1 MTVRLTKIIATLG
14 PASGTKKMIRELIK
28 AGVNV
33 FRLNLSHG
41 DHEVVRQWIRWIR
54 ETEEELNIFIG
65 ILLDLQGPK
74 IRVGK
79 FENGCIELKAG
90 KEVVFTTEKAVG
102 HATLVPIQYKSF
114 HKDVKAGDQ
123 IFLNDGNLCVVVKKV
138 TGQRVTVIVKTGGTL
153 SDHKGVNLPDSSLT
167 TSVVTPKD
175 RKDLKF
181 GLAEGIDF
189 VALSFVGSA
198 KDIQKLRRLIRVN
211 GGDAEIIAKIE
222 RKQAVQNLEE
232 IVEATDG
239 VMVARGDLGVEI
251 PFADVPVVQQK
262 ILMEC
267 AQKCKPVIVATQMLE
282 SMIINPR
289 PTRAEVSDI
298 ANSVM
303 YFADAVML
311 SGETA
316 MGKHPTEAVKVMVE
330 TAVKTESYQIRSH
343 QIPSW
348 DMPFI
353 KNPPIERGITYA
365 ANSLVKMLHAQAIIV
380 FTLGGGTARMMT
392 APNPMVP
399 IFAFTSRLERARR
412 LTLLRGAYP
421 FLMEEN
427 KDFLEDMEGLFAIL
441 KNRRLMKKS
450 DRVVITAGLPID
462 IPSWTNVVRV
472 EVVP

>member
-14 PASGTKKMIRELIK
+14 PASGTKKNIKELVK
-28 AGVNV
+28 TGVNV

-54 ETEEELNIFIG
+54 ETEKELKIFIG

-74 IRVGK
+74 IRVGG
-79 FENGCIELKAG
+79 FENGSIELKAG

-102 HATLVPIQYKSF
+102 HETLVPIQYKSF
-114 HKDVKAGDQ
+114 HKDVKAGDSV
-123 IFLNDGNLCVVVKKV
+123 FLNDGNLCVVVRKV
-138 TGQRVTVIVKTGGTL
+138 SGQRVTVVVKAGGIL

-181 GLAEGIDF
+181 GLAEGVDF
-189 VALSFVGSA
+189 VALSFVGSE
-198 KDIQKLRRLIRVN
+198 KDIQQLRRLIQSA

-222 RKQAVQNLEE
+222 RKQAVANLEK
-232 IVEATDG
+232 IVEAADG

-262 ILMEC
+262 ILKEC

-282 SMIINPR
+282 SMISNPR
-289 PTRAEVSDI
+289 PTRAEVSDV

-303 YFADAVML
+303 YYADAVML

-316 MGKHPTEAVKVMVE
+316 VGKHPDAAVKVMVE
-330 TAVKTESYQIRSH
+330 TALKAESYQIHSH
-343 QIPSW
+343 YIPRW
-348 DMPFI
+348 NRQND

-365 ANSLVKMLHAQAIIV
+365 ANHLVKMLHAQAIIV
-380 FTLGGGTARMMT
+380 FTLGGGTARMMA
-392 APNPMVP
+392 APHPMVP
-399 IFAFTSRLERARR
+399 IFAFTSRLVRARR

-421 FLMEEN
+421 FLVEEN
-427 KDFLEDMEGLFAIL
+427 KDFLEDVEELFGIL
-441 KNRRLMKKS
+441 KARRLVKKN

>member
-14 PASGTKKMIRELIK
+14 PASGTKNKIKELVK

-54 ETEEELNIFIG
+54 ETEEELEIFIG
-65 ILLDLQGPK
+65 VLLDLQGPK

-79 FENGCIELKAG
+79 FQNGGIELKAG
-90 KEVVFTTEKAVG
+90 KEVVFTTEKAIG
-102 HATLVPIQYKSF
+102 HETLVPIQYKSF

-138 TGQRVTVIVKTGGTL
+138 SGERVTVVVKTGGTL
-153 SDHKGVNLPDSSLT
+153 SDHKGVNLPDSTLT
-167 TSVVTPKD
+167 TSVLTPKD

-181 GLAEGIDF
+181 GLKEGVDF
-189 VALSFVGSA
+189 VALSFVGSQ
-198 KDIQKLRRLIRVN
+198 KDIQQLRRLIRAN

-222 RKQAVQNLEE
+222 RKQAVQNLEK

-251 PFADVPVVQQK
+251 PFADVPVVQQEILK
-262 ILMEC
+262 IC

-282 SMIINPR
+282 SMITNPR

-316 MGKHPTEAVKVMVE
+316 VGRHPIAAVKVMVE
-330 TAVKTESYQIRSH
+330 TTLKTEAYQIHSH
-343 QIPSW
+343 QIPRW
-348 DMPFI
+348 NQRFV

-380 FTLGGGTARMMT
+380 FTLGGGTARMMA

-399 IFAFTSRLERARR
+399 IFAFTSLLARARR
-412 LTLLRGAYP
+412 LVLLRGAYP
-421 FLMEEN
+421 FLIEKN
-427 KDFLEDMEGLFAIL
+427 KDFLEDMEKLFAIL
-441 KNRRLMKKS
+441 KNRRLVKKN

>member
-14 PASGTKKMIRELIK
+14 PASGTKNKIKELVK
-28 AGVNV
+28 SGVNV

-54 ETEEELNIFIG
+54 ETEEELKIFIG
-65 ILLDLQGPK
+65 VLLDLQGPK

-79 FENGCIELKAG
+79 FQNGDIELKAG
-90 KEVVFTTEKAVG
+90 KEIVLTTEKAIG
-102 HATLVPIQYKSF
+102 HETLVPIQYKSF

-123 IFLNDGNLCVVVKKV
+123 IFFNDGNLCVVVKKV
-138 TGQRVTVIVKTGGTL
+138 SGERVTVVVKTGGTL
-153 SDHKGVNLPDSSLT
+153 SDHKGVNLPDSPLT
-167 TSVVTPKD
+167 TSVLTPKD

-181 GLAEGIDF
+181 GLKEGVDF
-189 VALSFVGSA
+189 VALSFVGSQ
-198 KDIQKLRRLIRVN
+198 KDIQQLRRLIRAN

-222 RKQAVQNLEE
+222 RKQAIANLEE

-251 PFADVPVVQQK
+251 PFADVPVVQQR
-262 ILMEC
+262 ILKLC
-267 AQKCKPVIVATQMLE
+267 AEKCKPVIVATQMLE
-282 SMIINPR
+282 SMITNPR
-289 PTRAEVSDI
+289 PTRAEVSDV

-316 MGKHPTEAVKVMVE
+316 VGRHPIAAVKVLVE
-330 TAVKTESYQIRSH
+330 TALKAEAYQIHSH
-343 QIPSW
+343 QIPRW
-348 DMPFI
+348 NQRFV

-380 FTLGGGTARMMT
+380 FTLGGGTARMMA

-399 IFAFTSRLERARR
+399 IFAFTSRLARARR
-412 LTLLRGAYP
+412 LVLLRGAYP
-421 FLMEEN
+421 FLIEKN
-427 KDFLEDMEGLFAIL
+427 KDFLEDMEKLFTIL
-441 KNRRLMKKS
+441 KNRRLVKKN

>member
-14 PASGTKKMIRELIK
+14 PASGTKNKIRELVK
-28 AGVNV
+28 AGVNI

-54 ETEEELNIFIG
+54 ETEEELKVFIG

-79 FENGCIELKAG
+79 FADGCIELKAG
-90 KEVVFTTEKAVG
+90 QEVVFTTEKVVG
-102 HATLVPIQYKSF
+102 QETLVPIQYKSF
-114 HKDVKAGDQ
+114 HKDVKVGDQ
-123 IFLNDGNLCVVVKKV
+123 VFLNDGHLSVVVKKV
-138 TGQRVTVIVKTGGTL
+138 SGQRVTTVVKAGGAL
-153 SDHKGVNLPDSSLT
+153 SDHKGVNLPDSTLT
-167 TSVVTPKD
+167 TSVLTPKD

-198 KDIQKLRRLIRVN
+198 KDIKQLRKLIHSA
-211 GGDAEIIAKIE
+211 GADAEIIAKIE
-222 RKQAVQNLEE
+222 RKQAVENLEA
-232 IVEATDG
+232 IVEAANG

-262 ILMEC
+262 ILKEC
-267 AQKCKPVIVATQMLE
+267 AQRCKPVIVATQMLE
-282 SMIINPR
+282 SMITNPR
-289 PTRAEVSDI
+289 PTRAEVSDV

-316 MGKHPTEAVKVMVE
+316 VGKHPTAAVKVMVE
-330 TAVKTESYQIRSH
+330 TAVNTESYQIHSH
-343 QIPSW
+343 QIPRW
-348 DMPFI
+348 NRPYVE
-353 KNPPIERGITYA
+353 NPAIERGITYA
-365 ANSLVKMLHAQAIIV
+365 ANYLVKMLHARAIIV
-380 FTLGGGTARMMT
+380 FTLGGGTARMM
-392 APNPMVP
+392 ASPHPMVP
-399 IFAFTSRLERARR
+399 IFAFTSRLVRARR

-421 FLMEEN
+421 FLIKKN
-427 KDFLEDMEGLFAIL
+427 KDFLEDLDELFEIL
-441 KNRRLMKKS
+441 KARRLVKKN

-462 IPSWTNVVRV
+462 IPSWTNVVRM